1 MKVQRFAR
9 PLRVTSVS
17 KGAVIRG
24 SAPPFAWID
33 GVNVSAALRSR
44 QTICD
49 TSCLTRADNNGRF
62 ECRLGARVRD
72 VLRLRWRRPDGSVGE
87 WALRR
92 VPAGG
97 KSRHPE
103 VAIFRMG
110 VVLARDGLVRL
121 MNFSTLRPIG
131 EPEAR
136 LRFVNRRT
144 RRSVTIQLNAKGN
157 FRPRTMVPADPGDV
171 LNIYGFCRRWIK
183 VGQIEIPPP
192 TPEGL
197 PKIAPFRGTRVAF
210 RVAPIR
216 GRLFD
221 GRPRAGDVVQGE
233 LSNCHLAAA
242 AAAVA
247 HVRPEAL
254 ILKARGRSYE
264 ATVFSA
270 GRGRRILVDREL
282 YYRPSGELIF
292 GQNGLMQSTRP
303 AWWPILE
310 KAYATALGGYHALD
324 RGGSA
329 HWALH
334 MITGL
339 PPRHRL
345 LAPDDE
351 QKHWSDLAS
360 ILATSSPVVATTP
373 ARTNRTSGIVQDHCY
388 TVLSCREHK
397 RRRWIILRNPW
408 GEMTP
413 PGVRRWRDGVFEMP
427 WLSFVRYFSGLSFLD
442 MSAR

>member
-1 MKVQRFAR
+1 MRSRKFVP

-44 QTICD
+44 RNNSD
-49 TSCLTRADNNGRF
+49 TRCLTRADNTGRF

-72 VLRLRWRRPDGSVGE
+72 LLRLRWRRSDGSVSE
-87 WALRR
+87 WSLRR
-92 VPAGG
+92 VPVGG

-103 VAIFRMG
+103 VATFRMG
-110 VVLARDGLVRL
+110 VVLAKNGLVRL
-121 MNFSTLRPIG
+121 MNFSSLRPIA
-131 EPEAR
+131 EPEAK
-136 LRFVNRRT
+136 LRFLNRLT
-144 RRSVTIQLNAKGN
+144 RRSVTIKLNAKGN
-157 FRPRTMVPADPGDV
+157 FRLRTMVPADPGDV
-171 LNIYGFCRRWIK
+171 LDIYGFCRRWIK

-192 TPEGL
+192 TPTGL
-197 PKIAPFRGTRVAF
+197 PKIAPFGGTRVAF
-210 RVAPIR
+210 KVAPIR
-216 GRLFD
+216 GRVFE
-221 GRPRAGDVVQGE
+221 GRPRACDVVQGE
-233 LSNCHLAAA
+233 LCNCHLAAA

-254 ILKARGRSYE
+254 ILKARGRFYE

-282 YYRPSGELIF
+282 YHRPSGELIF
-292 GQNGLMQSTRP
+292 GQNGLMKSTRP
-303 AWWPILE
+303 VWWPILE
-310 KAYATALGGYHALD
+310 KAYATALGGYNALD

-339 PPRHRL
+339 PPRHRV
-345 LAPDDE
+345 LAADDE
-351 QKHWSDLAS
+351 QEHWRDLAS
-360 ILATSSPVVATTP
+360 VLATSSPVVATTP

-388 TVLSCREHK
+388 TVLSCREH
-397 RRRWIILRNPW
+397 RSRRWITLRNPW

-427 WLSFVRYFSGLSFLD
+427 WLSFVRQFSGLSFLD
-442 MSAR
+442 TRRS

>member
-1 MKVQRFAR
+1 MKVRRFVP

-44 QTICD
+44 QTISD
-49 TSCLTRADNNGRF
+49 TRCLTRADNNGRF

-171 LNIYGFCRRWIK
+171 LSIYGFCRRWIK

-197 PKIAPFRGTRVAF
+197 PKTAPFRGTRVAF

-247 HVRPEAL
+247 HIRPEAL
-254 ILKARGRSYE
+254 ILKAHGRSYE

-397 RRRWIILRNPW
+397 RRRWITLRNPW

-442 MSAR
+442 MSGR

>member
-1 MKVQRFAR
+1 MKSRRLVP

-44 QTICD
+44 RTD
-49 TSCLTRADNNGRF
+49 TRCLTRADNNGRF

-72 VLRLRWRRPDGSVGE
+72 VVRLRWRRPDGSVGD
-87 WALRR
+87 WVLRR
-92 VPAGG
+92 VPVGG
-97 KSRHPE
+97 KARHPE
-103 VAIFRMG
+103 VATFRMG
-110 VVLARDGLVRL
+110 VVLAREGRVRL
-121 MNFSTLRPIG
+121 MNFSSLRPIA
-131 EPEAR
+131 ESEAR

-157 FRPRTMVPADPGDV
+157 FRSRTMVSADPGDV
-171 LNIYGFCRRWIK
+171 LDIYGFCLRWIR

-197 PKIAPFRGTRVAF
+197 PKIAPFRGTKVAF
-210 RVAPIR
+210 RAAKIR

-221 GRPRAGDVVQGE
+221 GRPRACDVVQGE

-254 ILKARGRSYE
+254 VLKARGLFYE
-264 ATVFSA
+264 ATVFLA
-270 GRGRRILVDREL
+270 GRGRRILVDRQL
-282 YYRPSGELIF
+282 YYRPSGPLIF

-310 KAYATALGGYHALD
+310 KACATALGGYSALD
-324 RGGSA
+324 RGGTA

-345 LAPDDE
+345 LAPDFE
-351 QKHWSDLAS
+351 QKHWRDLAS
-360 ILATSSPVVATTP
+360 ILATNSPVIATTP
-373 ARTNRTSGIVQDHCY
+373 ARTNRNSGIVQDHCY
-388 TVLSCREHK
+388 TVLSCREH
-397 RRRWIILRNPW
+397 RSRRWITLRNPW
-408 GEMTP
+408 GETTP
-413 PGVRRWRDGVFEMP
+413 PGVRRWCDGVFEMP
-427 WLSFVRYFSGLSFLD
+427 WLSFVRHFSGLSFLD
-442 MSAR
+442 TMPP

>member
-1 MKVQRFAR
+1 
-9 PLRVTSVS
+9 
-17 KGAVIRG
+17 
-24 SAPPFAWID
+24 
-33 GVNVSAALRSR
+33 
-44 QTICD
+44 
-49 TSCLTRADNNGRF
+49 
-62 ECRLGARVRD
+62 
-72 VLRLRWRRPDGSVGE
+72 
-87 WALRR
+87 
-92 VPAGG
+92 
-97 KSRHPE
+97 
-103 VAIFRMG
+103 
-110 VVLARDGLVRL
+110 
-121 MNFSTLRPIG
+121 MNFSSLRPIA

-144 RRSVTIQLNAKGN
+144 RRSDTIQLNAKGN
-157 FRPRTMVPADPGDV
+157 FRPRTMVTADPGDV
-171 LNIYGFCRRWIK
+171 LNIYGFCGRWIK

-192 TPEGL
+192 TPDGL
-197 PKIAPFRGTRVAF
+197 PKIAPFRGNKVAF
-210 RVAPIR
+210 RVAAIN
-216 GRLFD
+216 GRVFD

-247 HVRPEAL
+247 HFRPEAL
-254 ILKARGRSYE
+254 ILKARGRLYE

-310 KAYATALGGYHALD
+310 KACATALGGYSALD
-324 RGGSA
+324 RGGTA

-345 LAPDDE
+345 LAPDYE
-351 QKHWSDLAS
+351 QEHWRDLAS
-360 ILATSSPVVATTP
+360 VLATSSPIIATTP
-373 ARTNRTSGIVQDHCY
+373 ARTNRNSGIVQDHCY
-388 TVLSCREHK
+388 TVLGCREH
-397 RRRWIILRNPW
+397 RSRRWITLRNPW

-427 WLSFVRYFSGLSFLD
+427 WLSFLRHFSGLSFVD
-442 MSAR
+442 TRPP